1 MYFEGGASMS
11 DDAYGATVAKRR
23 LSRRLAELRNTTGY
37 TANHVCDILNWGRGK
52 VGRFEANQWKRPEM
66 SDIRDLIRIY
76 QVEGAARE
84 EIEDLAVRCRI
95 RPWWREYGE
104 IFDNEFPGYEN
115 DATAIRA
122 YMPMVVPGLLQ
133 TSAYMEA
140 LFKSS
145 PRPPVWR
152 RKAALARLRRQ
163 EILDRPDGAAPRLSV
178 VITEASLRYR
188 WGMHEDRREQIE
200 HLAEMS
206 RRRNIELRI
215 QRFDDG
221 PPSGLSMVNVF
232 SFPEDEPPIVFV
244 ETDYSVEEVSGQA
257 AVQGYIQSFERA
269 CDAALEPED
278 TTVYLEKL
286 AKGME

>member
-1 MYFEGGASMS
+1 MSMS

-23 LSRRLAELRNTTGY
+23 LSRRLCELRNASGY
-37 TANHVCDILNWGRGK
+37 TANHICDILNWGRGK

-76 QVEGAARE
+76 EIEGAERE
-84 EIEDLAVRCRI
+84 EIEELAVRCRV

-115 DATAIRA
+115 DATSIRV
-122 YMPMVVPGLLQ
+122 YMPLLLPGLLQ
-133 TSAYMEA
+133 TPSYMEA
-140 LFKSS
+140 QLRSG
-145 PRPPVWR
+145 PRPPAWR
-152 RKAALARLRRQ
+152 RKAVASRLRRQ
-163 EILDRPDGAAPRLSV
+163 EILDRTEGTAPHLSV

-188 WGMHEDRREQIE
+188 WGMNADRREQIE
-200 HLAEMS
+200 HLTELS
-206 RRRNIELRI
+206 KRRNVELRI

-221 PPSGLSMVNVF
+221 PPTGLFSMVDIF
-232 SFPEDEPPIVFV
+232 DFPGGEPSLVFV
-244 ETDYSVEEVSGQA
+244 ETDYSIEEVSA
-257 AVQGYIQSFERA
+257 TDAVNGYIQSFERA

-286 AKGME
+286 AKRME

>member
-1 MYFEGGASMS
+1 MS

-23 LSRRLAELRNTTGY
+23 LSRRLAELRGASGY
-37 TANHVCDILNWGRGK
+37 TANHICDILNWGRGK

-76 QVEGAARE
+76 EIEGAERD
-84 EIEDLAVRCRI
+84 EIEELAVRCRV

-115 DATAIRA
+115 DATAIRV
-122 YMPMVVPGLLQ
+122 YMPLVLPGLLQ
-133 TSAYMEA
+133 TPAYMEA
-140 LFKSS
+140 QLKSG
-145 PRPPVWR
+145 PRPPAWR
-152 RKAALARLRRQ
+152 RKAVATRLRRQ
-163 EILDRPDGAAPRLSV
+163 EILDRGDSTAPQLSV
-178 VITEASLRYR
+178 VITEASLQYR
-188 WGMHEDRREQIE
+188 WGMHGDRREQIE
-200 HLAEMS
+200 HLWEMS

-221 PPSGLSMVNVF
+221 PPTGLFSMVNIF
-232 SFPEDEPPIVFV
+232 DFPGGEQSLVFV
-244 ETDYSVEEVSGQA
+244 ETDYSIEEVSA
-257 AVQGYIQSFERA
+257 PDAVNGYIQSFERA

-286 AKGME
+286 AKRME

>member
-1 MYFEGGASMS
+1 MS

-23 LSRRLAELRNTTGY
+23 LSRRLAELRGASGY

-76 QVEGAARE
+76 EIEGAERE
-84 EIEDLAVRCRI
+84 EIEELAVRCRV

-115 DATAIRA
+115 DATSIRV
-122 YMPMVVPGLLQ
+122 YMPLLLPGLLQ
-133 TSAYMEA
+133 TPAYMEA
-140 LFKSS
+140 QLKSG
-145 PRPPVWR
+145 PRPPAWR
-152 RKAALARLRRQ
+152 RKAVATRQRRQ
-163 EILDRPDGAAPRLSV
+163 EILDRSDGNAPQLSV

-188 WGMHEDRREQIE
+188 WGMHGDRREQIE
-200 HLAEMS
+200 HLWDMS
-206 RRRNIELRI
+206 KRRNIELRI

-221 PPSGLSMVNVF
+221 PPTGLFSMVNIF
-232 SFPEDEPPIVFV
+232 DFPGGEPSLVFV
-244 ETDYSVEEVSGQA
+244 ETDYSIEEVSA
-257 AVQGYIQSFERA
+257 PDAVNGYIQSFERA

-286 AKGME
+286 AKRME

>member
-1 MYFEGGASMS
+1 MS

-23 LSRRLAELRNTTGY
+23 LSRRLTELRQNTGY

-76 QVEGAARE
+76 GIEGAERE
-84 EIEDLAVRCRI
+84 EIEELAVRCRV

-115 DATAIRA
+115 DASDIRC
-122 YMPMVVPGLLQ
+122 YMPLVLPGLLQ
-133 TSAYMEA
+133 TRAYMDA
-140 LFKSS
+140 MLKTG
-145 PRPPVWR
+145 PRPPAWR
-152 RKAALARLRRQ
+152 RKSAEVRLRRQ
-163 EILDRPDGAAPRLSV
+163 EILDRADGTAPHLSA
-178 VITEASLRYR
+178 VITEASLLYR
-188 WGMHEDRREQIE
+188 WGMHQDRREQID
-200 HLAEMS
+200 HLAVMG

-221 PPSGLSMVNVF
+221 PPIGVYSMVDIF
-232 SFPEDEPPIVFV
+232 DFPDDEPPLVFV
-244 ETDYSVEEVSGQA
+244 ETDYSIEEVSKPESVG
-257 AVQGYIQSFERA
+257 GYIQSFERA
-269 CDAALEPED
+269 CDAALEPGD

-286 AKGME
+286 ARRME

>member
-1 MYFEGGASMS
+1 MS

-23 LSRRLAELRNTTGY
+23 LSHQLAEFRINAGY

-76 QVEGAARE
+76 QIDGAERE
-84 EIEDLAVRCRI
+84 EIEDLAVRCRV

-115 DATAIRA
+115 DATGIRV
-122 YMPMVVPGLLQ
+122 YMPLVLPGLLQ
-133 TSAYMEA
+133 TPAYMEA
-140 LFKSS
+140 QLKTG
-145 PRPPVWR
+145 PRPPAWR
-152 RKAALARLRRQ
+152 RKAVEARLRRQ
-163 EILDRPDGAAPRLSV
+163 EILARTDETMPHLSV
-178 VITEASLRYR
+178 VITEASLLYR
-188 WGMHEDRREQIE
+188 WGMREDRREQIA

-206 RRRNIELRI
+206 RRPGVELRI

-221 PPSGLSMVNVF
+221 PPTGIFSMVNIF
-232 SFPEDEPPIVFV
+232 GFPEGDPPLVFV
-244 ETDYSVEEVSGQA
+244 ETDYCVAEVSEPE
-257 AVQGYIQSFERA
+257 AVSGYIQSFERA
-269 CDAALEPED
+269 SDAALEPGD

-286 AKGME
+286 AKRME